1 MMLFEKQNL
10 QHKAKS
16 RARIIFNYFLKGL
29 LIVVPLALTFFAL
42 RATILW
48 ADAKVDE
55 IIKIDI
61 PGMGVI
67 IVMSAVTIIGYVGSK
82 LFFSNL
88 LDLLDDLLSR
98 IPFIK
103 IIYTSVKD
111 FVEAFVGDK
120 KKFTEPVMV
129 EVSSSGVC
137 KIGFITQKDLSTIG
151 VEGYLAVYFP
161 LSYALTGE
169 LYLVPVEKVK
179 PIQGNSGELMKFI
192 VSGGVTE
199 L

>member
-16 RARIIFNYFLKGL
+16 RVRIIFNYFLKGL

-169 LYLVPVEKVK
+169 LYLVPAEKVK